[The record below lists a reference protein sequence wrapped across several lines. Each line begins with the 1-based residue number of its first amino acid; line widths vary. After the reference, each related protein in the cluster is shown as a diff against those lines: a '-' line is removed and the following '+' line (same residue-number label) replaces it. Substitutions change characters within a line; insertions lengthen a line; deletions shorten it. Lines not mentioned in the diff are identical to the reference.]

1 MTVAELEELHQA
13 LEELQALYYHRR
25 GQQEQLLKEKERLTE
40 LLERALAERD
50 LLDQVRVLLQM
61 TSDHARE
68 QARQTIESMVTRALQ
83 YVFGADLEFKVRI
96 GESRGRPEAEFYVA
110 STYGG
115 EAYVENR
122 PQDARGGGVVDV
134 ISLAL
139 RLVLLQSARPPLE
152 GPLILD
158 EPAKHVSEEF
168 CLNVAE
174 FLKEV
179 ARVFDRQVIIVTHNQ
194 QLAGV
199 ADRAFR
205 VELEAGKSVVRVLGA
220 EKERAAL

>member
-1 MTVAELEELHQA
+1 MPDREKLRRGLA
-13 LEELQALYYHRR
+13 ELQALYHRRR
-25 GQQEQLLKEKERLTE
+25 GQQEQLLREQKRLQE
-40 LLERALAERD
+40 QLERAIAERD
-50 LLDQVRVLLQM
+50 LLDQVRVLFQM

-68 QARQTIESMVTRALQ
+68 QARQTIESMVSRALQ

-96 GESRGRPEAEFYVA
+96 EESRGRPEVEFYVA

-115 EAYVENR
+115 EAVVENR

-139 RLVLLQSARPPLE
+139 RLVLLQSSRPPIQ
-152 GPLILD
+152 GPLVLD

-168 CLNVAE
+168 ALNVAE
-174 FLKEV
+174 FLKEA
-179 ARVFDRQVIIVTHNQ
+179 ARVFDRQVIMVTHNH

-205 VELEAGKSVVRVLGA
+205 VELEAGKSVVKVAGDGF
-220 EKERAAL
+220 

>member
-1 MTVAELEELHQA
+1 MVVEQNIAYLQQGLED
-13 LEELQALYYHRR
+13 LQAYYHHRR
-25 GQQEQLLKEKERLTE
+25 GQQEQLLQEQHRLEQLVTEVVKERE
-40 LLERALAERD
+40 LLDR
-50 LLDQVRVLLQM
+50 VRVLLQM
-61 TSDHARE
+61 TSVHARE

-83 YVFGADLEFKVRI
+83 YAFGADLEFKIRLD
-96 GESRGRPEAEFYVA
+96 EARGRPEAEFYVA

-115 EAYVENR
+115 ERVVETR

-139 RLVLLQSARPPLE
+139 RLVLLQGTRPPLA

-168 CLNVAE
+168 SLNVAQ

-179 ARVFDRQVIIVTHNQ
+179 AQVFHRQVIMVTHNQ
-194 QLAGV
+194 QLAGI
-199 ADRAFR
+199 ADQAFR
-205 VELEAGKSVVRVLGA
+205 VELEEGRSEVKAVG
-220 EKERAAL
+220 E

>member
-1 MTVAELEELHQA
+1 MAEVEKVRRA
-13 LEELQALYYHRR
+13 LADLQALYHRRR
-25 GQQEQLLKEKERLTE
+25 GQQEQLLKEEQRLKEQ
-40 LLERALAERD
+40 LEQAIAERD
-50 LLDQVRVLLQM
+50 LLDQVRVLFQM

-68 QARQTIESMVTRALQ
+68 QARRTIESMVTRALQ
-83 YVFGADLEFKVRI
+83 YVFGADLEFKIRL
-96 GESRGRPEAEFYVA
+96 EEARGRPEAEFYVA

-115 EAYVENR
+115 EEVVENR

-139 RLVLLQSARPPLE
+139 RLVLLQSSRPPIQ

-168 CLNVAE
+168 ALNVAE
-174 FLKEV
+174 FLKEA
-179 ARVFDRQVIIVTHNQ
+179 ARVFDRQVVMVTHNH
-194 QLAGV
+194 QLAGI

-205 VELEAGKSVVRVLGA
+205 VELEAGKSVVTVAGNYPGNA
-220 EKERAAL
+220 SPEQ